1 MLTDWYLIDLR
12 TNGIKYESAAAGAEK
27 ISGVHINKLGAYL
40 YRKLTDKGK
49 QPEKLS
55 DPEKKC
61 QSIWFEI
68 YSWAH
73 KWCKTINAECSNC
86 KKIGHFSEVCQKK
99 EIHNVEINV
108 NNIGEEET
116 EIYQLNIC
124 NVENYSKYTEIFNYP

>member
-12 TNGIKYESAAAGAEK
+12 TNGINYESAAAGAEK

-55 DPEKKC
+55 NPEKNW

-68 YSWAH
+68 HSWAH
-73 KWCKTINAECSNC
+73 KQCKSINAECSNC
-86 KKIGHFSEVCQKK
+86 KKIGHFFEVCQKK

>member
-1 MLTDWYLIDLR
+1 MPSKTFSAFCNRVEAVGKTYKLLWMHKSLPNWRICYPQLNSYQETMLTDWYLIDLR

-27 ISGVHINKLGAYL
+27 ISEVHINKLGAYL

-73 KWCKTINAECSNC
+73 KWCKTINAECSHC
-86 KKIGHFSEVCQKK
+86 KKIGHFS
-99 EIHNVEINV
+99 
-108 NNIGEEET
+108 
-116 EIYQLNIC
+116 
-124 NVENYSKYTEIFNYP
+124 